1 MVEMKREIDVDQ
13 QLAEYQ
19 VAVFEL
25 LDEAMGNSD
34 IKEPHGPWS
43 PIDKRQEIA
52 DHLGIPPEDVDLSD
66 ET

>member
-34 IKEPHGPWS
+34 IKDAWTVVP
-43 PIDKRQEIA
+43 DRQA
-52 DHLGIPPEDVDLSD
+52 SGDSRPFGYPS
-66 ET
+66 